1 MRRFHGQIVPGVGF
15 DLRVEGLHRA
25 LRVRILSAVG
35 HHKPELRFEHAL
47 VLDAMRT
54 DRSDGQIMLCPGP
67 VNQSIPSGP
76 PFHRGPI
83 MSVNN
88 NGVAGAPATDEP
100 IGSLSKRLIADKMP
114 DWLKHVAKPAHAH
127 MRNALSRPSAWF
139 DRACLAH
146 PDIARQLVQEY
157 GTHRKTQDD
166 VARLLKQLP
175 DLRQFATQQLT
186 QAIKQRFD
194 LELDVNRT
202 YLFNARRAEAYQDAS
217 YGDPIVQAA
226 RSFRRATQSLLHSA
240 LQNFEAE
247 HALPGGLDT
256 ARLSSR
262 VLDSNAFV
270 GVVPSGNQ
278 VGISPSEFAALSREL
293 DIGGQYQALI
303 ETVCQADPQA
313 AKVFG
318 DAELSTLRLELH
330 RAYLGERLE
339 QPLYAALLKLV
350 EHGQAEYEGRPLG
363 ATFLQ
368 LFGSSVTGALIFG
381 VESGPSMPARYPAF
395 NLPFQG
401 WLVTYLPGARIPL
414 QRHATAEALQAY
426 LREQL
431 GAMTRRQ
438 LLDSVPARDSSAFY
452 TQLLDC
458 LQPVD
463 WRTSKVIPGQYGG
476 TVNRVRDPNARVT
489 AAQQPFGQGLRE
501 ALVAQKRQRLSDD
514 ALFHA
519 VPTAT
524 EDRITAQKQLA
535 YYTGLA
541 FDALALGV
549 FFVPALGPVMLG
561 LTALQLGHEV
571 YEGFAS
577 WARGDR
583 QQALAY
589 LVDVVENVAQLAVL
603 GVWEASGGKPAVEK
617 ITVETPSFV
626 EELEPVRRPD
636 GDVRLWSPDLKPFAH
651 DIVLP
656 AGLKADEFGLYHHA
670 GKTWLALE
678 DRLFSVSPITVPHD
692 YVLVHPQSPHGYQPR
707 LRHNGAGA
715 WLHGLD
721 RPQAWPLNQ
730 LANRAGQLAAEFDE
744 ATLAQ
749 ILEVSA
755 TDVSVLRR
763 VVSRNLRLPA
773 LLEDTLSRFKLD
785 QELRTSVTEPHML
798 RKTFQKRY
806 DLLYAKPAARGAT
819 LRQRYPQLP
828 LPVIEELLRNA
839 SQVELQS
846 LDQGRIHARL
856 AAESRT
862 YQQQVRLARAYE
874 GLYLDAVRNWDTD
887 RLILHTLEQLPGWPA
902 DTVIDLEQHLH
913 WPIERTRIG
922 AQAAEPNAIIF
933 STTTGYIVD
942 GSSASQASE
951 MLHDTLYSALMK
963 ALPTPAITVLANLG
977 ASYTQALKRLL
988 RQRPRLSRETLRKV
1002 LRMQPVRQGFHSPMR
1017 LADGRLGYPLGGQ
1030 GGTGGGFT
1038 RHTLLRMIRETG
1050 LPVHTTRTADQ
1061 ILADLEGSGLSRSE
1075 INLRLQALLEQHT
1088 SLRRTL
1094 AEWRRTTR
1102 STAGHDT
1109 DAIDTLHERL
1119 IQHWYDNALPVTP
1132 HETTPL
1138 RLEQI
1143 ALDTFPSD
1151 LPTFFGESVR
1161 HLQLIDPSHGSASS
1175 LGRRERLLTNLFQQF
1190 PGLHS
1195 LEVTRPYVDN
1205 APASDF
1211 LYDLGSIIRRLP
1223 QLESLSITNLN
1234 LPLSSREI
1242 ESLRTLPRLRRL
1254 TLDGNRLL
1262 THGYQAFEGLTLD
1275 YLGLERMTL
1284 DHWPQGLRPRPLTR
1298 IREVSLRDN
1307 RIRSL
1312 PSFLTSNEP
1321 DLATH
1326 TVIAL
1331 EGNPIIED
1339 QLLRIMLNQQGQ
1351 AGRIHADIS
1360 PSLNTRLRHYTQQRE
1375 ALRDALDNWAN
1386 ASSSTAPL
1394 SQGAMAMRNRIGV
1407 SINTFWRNQELGMRQ
1422 TTLRLENIA
1431 LEHFPPSLPAF
1442 FHQRVRSLSLARI
1455 SSTTAQLDD
1464 FLRRFPLVENL
1475 SLVEHA
1481 QPSQTLPTA
1490 LRRLPRLIYLS
1501 LRDMGL
1507 VIDDSVLATFATLGN
1522 LSTLELAGN
1531 RLGTITEV
1539 PETLR
1544 NLSRLE
1550 LNNMGIERWP
1560 TWLDSLLPLELLD
1573 LSENRL
1579 TELPEHIF
1587 SNLDHDFPVSSIAL
1601 FDNPLTRSTMFRAR
1615 TSSDTQRNFTFAMS
1629 LPDDLLTA
1637 TSSDEELA
1645 GGHLHNPILPLAEDQ
1660 PRLEAW
1666 LQGAQLENEAL
1677 RDAWQQLQQ
1686 AGDAGN
1692 LLSLVGRLQQSAPF
1706 RNGATRPSFC
1716 QRVRMV
1722 LIKALVRPEER
1733 ALFNAIAQE
1742 ALVQPDT
1749 GSQTCHDGALLVFQN
1764 IELLID
1770 SRSLLRTA
1778 GDTEHTLYQELTRL
1792 YRLYRLD
1799 EIARDK
1805 AKGRDEAE
1813 VRLAYRRGLNQ
1824 ELKLGVPDDNML
1836 YEAFADVSRSEL
1848 TAAMD
1853 QVHRDEQGESF
1864 LRYAAS
1870 NDEWCRYLRLTYA
1883 ARFDAIEQQ
1892 YRAQVSALDESPQ
1905 SLEELAPEY
1914 EALEND
1920 KQAREQHLIREL
1932 TTLANPDRS

>member
-1 MRRFHGQIVPGVGF
+1 
-15 DLRVEGLHRA
+15 
-25 LRVRILSAVG
+25 
-35 HHKPELRFEHAL
+35 
-47 VLDAMRT
+47 
-54 DRSDGQIMLCPGP
+54 
-67 VNQSIPSGP
+67 
-76 PFHRGPI
+76 

-100 IGSLSKRLIADKMP
+100 IGSLSKRLIAGKMP
-114 DWLKHVAKPAHAH
+114 DWLKHVAKPVHVH
-127 MRNALSRPSAWF
+127 MRNALSQPNAWF

-157 GTHRKTQDD
+157 GTHRQTQDE

-194 LELDVNRT
+194 LVLDVNST
-202 YLFNARRAEAYQDAS
+202 YLFNARRAEAYRDAS
-217 YGDPIVQAA
+217 YGDPIVQVA

-270 GVVPSGNQ
+270 GVVPSGNR
-278 VGISPSEFAALSREL
+278 VEISPTEFAALSREL
-293 DIGGQYQALI
+293 DIGGQYQTLI
-303 ETVCQADPQA
+303 EKACQADPQA

-339 QPLYAALLKLV
+339 QPLYTALLKLV
-350 EHGQAEYEGRPLG
+350 EHGEAEYEGRPLG

-381 VESGPSMPARYPAF
+381 VKTGPSLPSRYPAF
-395 NLPFQG
+395 HLPFQH

-414 QRHATAEALQAY
+414 KHHSTAEALQSY
-426 LREQL
+426 LRDQL
-431 GAMTRRQ
+431 GGMTRRQ
-438 LLDSVPARDSSAFY
+438 LLDSVPARDSSAFF

-463 WRTSKVIPGQYGG
+463 WSTSKVIPGQYGG

-489 AAQQPFGQGLRE
+489 VAQQPFGQGLRE
-501 ALVAQKRQRLSDD
+501 ALVEQKRQRLRDD

-519 VPTAT
+519 APTAT

-561 LTALQLGHEV
+561 LTAVQLGHEV

-589 LVDVVENVAQLAVL
+589 MVDVVENVAQLAAL
-603 GVWEASGGKPAVEK
+603 GVWEASSGKPAIEK

-636 GDVRLWSPDLKPFAH
+636 GEVRLWSPDLKPFAH

-678 DRLFSVSPITVPHD
+678 DCLFSVRPITAPHD
-692 YVLVHPQSPHGYQPR
+692 YALVHPQSPQGYQPR

-730 LANRAGQLAAEFDE
+730 LANRAGQLAAEFDK

-755 TDVSVLRR
+755 TDESVLRR

-773 LLEDTLSRFKLD
+773 LLEDTLSRFKLARD
-785 QELRTSVTEPHML
+785 LRTSVTEPHML

-806 DLLYAKPAARGAT
+806 DLLYTKPTARGAI

-828 LPVIEELLRNA
+828 LPVIDELLRNSA
-839 SQVELQS
+839 QAELQG
-846 LDQGRIHARL
+846 LDIGRISAHLAGEARI
-856 AAESRT
+856 

-874 GLYLDAVRNWDTD
+874 GLYLDAARNWDTD
-887 RLILHTLEQLPGWPA
+887 CLILHTLEQLPGWSA
-902 DTVIDLEQHLH
+902 DMVIELEQPLH
-913 WPIERTRIG
+913 WPVERTRIG
-922 AQAAEPNAIIF
+922 APNAEPN
-933 STTTGYIVD
+933 TTIHSMPHGYIV
-942 GSSASQASE
+942 GGNTSAQASE
-951 MLHDTLYSALMK
+951 QVYDSLYSALMK
-963 ALPTPAITVLANLG
+963 AIPASTSAALG
-977 ASYTQALKRLL
+977 GSGVNDSLALKRLL
-988 RQRPRLSRETLRKV
+988 RSAPRLSRAALRTV
-1002 LRMQPVRQGFHSPMR
+1002 LRMQDVRKGFHSPMR
-1017 LADGRLGYPLGGQ
+1017 LADGRLGYPLGGT

-1075 INLRLQALLEQHT
+1075 INIRLQALLEQYT
-1088 SLRRTL
+1088 TLRRTL
-1094 AEWRRTTR
+1094 AEWRQTTL

-1119 IQHWYDNALPVTP
+1119 LQHWYDNALPVTP

-1138 RLEQI
+1138 RLEQV
-1143 ALDTFPSD
+1143 ALDTFPTD
-1151 LPTFFGESVR
+1151 LPTYFSENIS

-1175 LGRRERLLTNLFQQF
+1175 LGRRERLLTSLLQQF
-1190 PGLHS
+1190 PGLRS

-1205 APASDF
+1205 APASTF
-1211 LYDLGSIIRRLP
+1211 LYDLGSITRRLP
-1223 QLESLSITNLN
+1223 ELEFLSITNLN
-1234 LPLSSREI
+1234 MALSSREI

-1275 YLGLERMTL
+1275 YLGLERMEL

-1312 PSFLTSNEP
+1312 PSFLMSDEP

-1326 TVIAL
+1326 SVIAL

-1339 QLLRIMLNQQGQ
+1339 QLLRILLNQQGQ

-1360 PSLNTRLRHYTQQRE
+1360 SSLNTRLRHYTQQRE
-1375 ALRDALDNWAN
+1375 ALRDALDSWAN

-1394 SQGAMAMRNRIGV
+1394 SQAAMAMRNRIGIN
-1407 SINTFWRNQELGMRQ
+1407 INTFWRNQELGMRQ

-1431 LEHFPPSLPAF
+1431 LEHFPPSLPPF

-1455 SSTTAQLDD
+1455 SSTSAQLDD

-1475 SLVEHA
+1475 SLVEHT

-1490 LRRLPRLIYLS
+1490 LRRLPRLTYLS

-1507 VIDDSVLATFATLGN
+1507 VIDDSVLATFGTLSN

-1550 LNNMGIERWP
+1550 LNNMAIEQWP

-1645 GGHLHNPILPLAEDQ
+1645 GGHLHNPILPLADDQ

-1677 RDAWQQLQQ
+1677 RDAWQQLEQV
-1686 AGDAGN
+1686 GDAGN

-1722 LIKALVRPEER
+1722 LIKALVRPQER

-1770 SRSLLRTA
+1770 SRSLLTSA

-1799 EIARDK
+1799 EIAREK

-1870 NDEWCRYLRLTYA
+1870 NEEWCRYLRQTYA

-1905 SLEELAPEY
+1905 SLDELAPEY

-1920 KQAREQHLIREL
+1920 KQARERHLIREL